1 MCLFWKVKKYWLWRW
16 LINKMTICQSRFVM
30 SCIVDFILYNTC
42 VSKYDYLKYAQ
53 MHISKY
59 AHGRNRIPGWRA
71 LSTLGDMTKKQPM
84 RFVLVYIDVEYNFL
98 AWLIWDPFLAQGPLS
113 LSDSGPLRLPVCLL
127 LLGPPQCPAQNP
139 QKASATFVCPVVYL
153 ESPKVSRSDHGR
165 TVLHVGRTPKLS

>member
-1 MCLFWKVKKYWLWRW
+1 MGLFWRLKKYWSWRW
-16 LINKMTICQSRFVM
+16 LINKMTMCQSRFVM

-113 LSDSGPLRLPVCLL
+113 LSDSGPLRPQSVCYSSDLPGARRRIHKKRLRPL
-127 LLGPPQCPAQNP
+127 
-139 QKASATFVCPVVYL
+139 FVQL
-153 ESPKVSRSDHGR
+153 FI
-165 TVLHVGRTPKLS
+165 